1 VRSGKILFYSKASL
15 IDFIFIYFLEIDHPR
30 PRAQRTL
37 TLIAKALQGL
47 ANMTTFGN
55 KEPWME
61 PMNKFLL
68 SSRAAFKEFVD
79 AICSISAE
87 RPVQTVSPSYATPIQ
102 ILGRLPPT
110 SREGFPS
117 LPYLVDHARSF
128 SALTNL
134 WLDVAP
140 DRLGELSELEP
151 AVGRFHSL
159 ALALQR
165 RTEECMSSAE
175 QAERPTENLNEK
187 WEELIESM
195 DRSITFYDD
204 DSTSKPSTPATDGP
218 LTAPAVISSR
228 NSFGY
233 FPPRPTVP
241 RRSTENGGENNEDES
256 PTQYSS
262 ATWDSSRI
270 PLSAANRSESRE
282 RASSSRNSSTYSL
295 DYSDTPRARQS
306 RDISGTHRL
315 FKRKNKD
322 GGT

>member
-1 VRSGKILFYSKASL
+1 MRKWLLANLGHP
-15 IDFIFIYFLEIDHPR
+15 DHPR

-61 PMNKFLL
+61 PMNKFLI
-68 SSRAAFKEFVD
+68 SSRGAFKDFVD

-87 RPVQTVSPSYATPIQ
+87 RPPQTVSPSYATPIQ
-102 ILGRLPPT
+102 ILGRLPLT

-117 LPYLVDHARSF
+117 LPYLIDHARSF

-134 WLDVAP
+134 WLEVSP
-140 DRLGELSELEP
+140 DKLGDLSQVEP
-151 AVGRFHSL
+151 AVARFHNL
-159 ALALQR
+159 ALTLQR
-165 RTEECMSSAE
+165 RTEECMSRAE
-175 QAERPTENLNEK
+175 QAELPTENLNEK

-204 DSTSKPSTPATDGP
+204 DSTSKPSTPATEVP
-218 LTAPAVISSR
+218 LAAAAGVSNR

-233 FPPRPTVP
+233 FPRPPLPRNLN
-241 RRSTENGGENNEDES
+241 ENGGDNNEDES
-256 PTQYSS
+256 RAQGPPV
-262 ATWDSSRI
+262 TWEPSRL
-270 PLSAANRSESRE
+270 PLSTSNRSESRE

-295 DYSDTPRARQS
+295 DYSDTPKARQS
-306 RDISGTHRL
+306 RDISGKHRL
-315 FKRKNKD
+315 FKRKNKE
-322 GGT
+322 GST